1 MTTSGTDLV
10 AKAKGNGLF
19 KSLIN
24 SMWGFWLLLLAFS
37 LGLEAIV
44 YFIWLKGNL

>member
-1 MTTSGTDLV
+1 MTTPGTDPV
-10 AKAKGNGLF
+10 ATTKGNGLM

-37 LGLEAIV
+37 LGLAASV
-44 YFIWLKGNL
+44 YFIWLKGNI